1 MCLHIFVLRV
11 SVGHLPFNADGT
23 PFPFLWAWRPPHIY
37 SHLGSRWH
45 GGSLRLVVGV
55 RSMRTTATA
64 QNFILSKSSPLGYW
78 HARPL
83 PSSSFWDAPGCWAS
97 SRLDPWLV
105 SWPTYSPS
113 STVCRVS
120 SSSWCTASSDI
131 RYYCPAPTW
140 DSSPLL
146 SPQMSWPKH
155 ALPLQV
161 REQYKKWFKGVRKTK
176 AESEQYTLSSGTMSN
191 ASKHSVVRFCSVPRA
206 LTNPLG
212 KFVPTSLDNLYI
224 AVSALGW
231 LTLGFLLDSPEGTSL
246 SWKEV
251 FLYFHSFICSC
262 WPLYMTVL
270 FPHNCKAPTLCDM
283 GAIPF

>member
-83 PSSSFWDAPGCWAS
+83 PSSSSWDAPGCWAS

-113 STVCRVS
+113 STACREPS
-120 SSSWCTASSDI
+120 SSSFTVCSTA
-131 RYYCPAPTW
+131 RYITV
-140 DSSPLL
+140 
-146 SPQMSWPKH
+146 
-155 ALPLQV
+155 ALPSPILP
-161 REQYKKWFKGVRKTK
+161 RNMPITTHIPASRTN
-176 AESEQYTLSSGTMSN
+176 SSSCDVSLPPGTG
-191 ASKHSVVRFCSVPRA
+191 R
-206 LTNPLG
+206 
-212 KFVPTSLDNLYI
+212 I
-224 AVSALGW
+224 
-231 LTLGFLLDSPEGTSL
+231 
-246 SWKEV
+246 
-251 FLYFHSFICSC
+251 
-262 WPLYMTVL
+262 
-270 FPHNCKAPTLCDM
+270 
-283 GAIPF
+283 